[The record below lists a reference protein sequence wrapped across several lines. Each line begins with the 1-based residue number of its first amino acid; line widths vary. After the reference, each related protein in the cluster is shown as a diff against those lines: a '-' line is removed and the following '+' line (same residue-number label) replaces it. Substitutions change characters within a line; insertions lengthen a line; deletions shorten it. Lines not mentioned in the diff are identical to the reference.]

1 MDGLVKFLKANG
13 FDDAEILMAEV
24 EWFLDEPA
32 VFFEMTA
39 EERAAMLSRMDA
51 ALAEL

>member
-1 MDGLVKFLKANG
+1 MDGLVTFLKANG

-32 VFFEMTA
+32 VFFKMTPD
-39 EERAAMLSRMDA
+39 EREALLKRMDA
-51 ALAEL
+51 ALAAL